1 MSETNTLKLSPQPED
16 SKSDILSAYLINPDI
31 SVFDKL
37 KIQAQVLVPVIQAF
51 RTALGEER
59 ANQILRVALREWSAQ
74 LFRDL
79 GKQVAGSPKKKWA
92 TLNAAI
98 ATKTADYA
106 EFAVLRQDKEALE
119 INVTTCRL
127 AEFFKRLN
135 EPELGALLACEA
147 DFDIAAVGN
156 PEVELTRTQ
165 TIMKG
170 ASHCDFRYHLKKAA
184 EQKERQ

>member
-1 MSETNTLKLSPQPED
+1 
-16 SKSDILSAYLINPDI
+16 
-31 SVFDKL
+31 VFEKL
-37 KIQAQVLVPVIQAF
+37 KIQTQVLVPVIRAF
-51 RTALGEER
+51 RAVMGEAQ
-59 ANQILRVALREWSAQ
+59 ANQILRTALREWSAQ

-79 GKQVAGSPKKKWA
+79 GQQIDGSPKKKWA

-98 ATKTADYA
+98 AAKTADFIEYD
-106 EFAVLRQDKEALE
+106 VLRQDKDAFEV
-119 INVTTCRL
+119 NMTTCRL

-156 PEVELTRTQ
+156 PEVELTRAQ

-170 ASHCDFRYHLKKAA
+170 ASHCDFRYRLKKAA
-184 EQKERQ
+184 EPQEK